1 MPDTRLRP
9 IERTILRLRAAG
21 MSSPEIGRRVGK
33 RPGTVDRILLMIDYK
48 RDLETGSTH
57 RREGLTALE
66 RVVLKLRAKGQ
77 NHGEIGSRLG
87 RSGAQ
92 IRRIESYIGLKSG

>member
-1 MPDTRLRP
+1 MHDNRLRP
-9 IERTILRLRAAG
+9 MERTILRLRSAG

-33 RPGTVDRILLMIDYK
+33 RPGTVERIFVMIDYK
-48 RDLETGSTH
+48 KDLKGSRKSSRGAITLV
-57 RREGLTALE
+57 EE
-66 RVVLKLRAKGQ
+66 VVVRLRARGE

-92 IRRIESYIGLKSG
+92 IRRIESYISLKSS